1 MKNGNTGNEQ
11 FSRIVKN
18 GIDRWRRSGVVLVT
32 GFLSPTKQAL
42 AKNLCKNVPY
52 RLDGGRVNAIRA
64 RLEVGENEWEE
75 KGYEESLVKAL
86 QAKYDDPKP
95 LSHRDVL
102 GALMHA
108 GLEREAIGDII
119 CEPGC
124 ITLLCLPNLVPFIQ
138 QEIRQ
143 IGRVDLY
150 FEECNPKSL
159 PEPRFEP
166 LQINVASLR
175 LDGVVA
181 ALAHCS
187 RSQAKEW
194 IEQGLVK
201 VNDEVLESVKPLCNN
216 DDISIRRVGKFRL
229 GEVINH
235 TKKDRLVVQILKYQ

>member
-1 MKNGNTGNEQ
+1 MRNSNTGNEQ

-32 GFLSPTKQAL
+32 GFLSPAKQTL
-42 AKNLCKNVPY
+42 AKNLCKQVPY
-52 RLDGGRVNAIRA
+52 RLDGGRREAIRA
-64 RLEVGENEWEE
+64 RLQVGENEWDDQD
-75 KGYEESLVKAL
+75 LVSAL
-86 QAKYDDPKP
+86 QAKYEASKE

-108 GLEREAIGDII
+108 GLEREAIGDIL

-150 FEECNPKSL
+150 FEVCNPKSL
-159 PEPRFEP
+159 PKPRFED
-166 LQINVASLR
+166 LQVNIASLR
-175 LDGVVA
+175 ADCVVA

-194 IEQGLVK
+194 IEHGLVK
-201 VNDEVLESVKPLCNN
+201 VNDEALESVKLLCNN
-216 DDISIRRVGKFRL
+216 DDISIRRVGKFRI

>member
-1 MKNGNTGNEQ
+1 MRNSMTGNEQ

-32 GFLSPTKQAL
+32 GFLSPAKQAL
-42 AKNLCKNVPY
+42 AKNLCKQVPY
-52 RLDGGRVNAIRA
+52 HLDGGRSKAIRA
-64 RLEVGENEWEE
+64 RLQVGENEWDQD
-75 KGYEESLVKAL
+75 LVSAL
-86 QAKYDDPKP
+86 QAKYDASKV

-150 FEECNPKSL
+150 FEVCNPKSL
-159 PEPRFEP
+159 PEPRFED
-166 LQINVASLR
+166 LQVNVASLR
-175 LDGVVA
+175 ADCVVA

-194 IEQGLVK
+194 IEHGLVK
-201 VNDEVLESVKPLCNN
+201 VNDEVLESVKLLCNN
-216 DDISIRRVGKFRL
+216 DDISIRRVGKFRM
-229 GEVINH
+229 GDVINH